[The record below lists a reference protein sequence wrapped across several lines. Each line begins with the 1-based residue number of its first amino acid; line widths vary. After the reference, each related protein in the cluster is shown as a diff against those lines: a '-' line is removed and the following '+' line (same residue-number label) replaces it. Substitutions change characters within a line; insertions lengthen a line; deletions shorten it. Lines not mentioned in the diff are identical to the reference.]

1 MVRIETHCHSHHSF
15 DCNTAISD
23 IIATCLQREVKG
35 IVICDHDV
43 CDITDAEEASFKDN
57 GIKLFKAIEF
67 TTKTDAHVIGISPRI
82 KELQQERFHY
92 DLDELID
99 KLQTLGATIII
110 PHPNHGTGIVGNEK
124 IAKEA
129 IEKAFEAAHFV
140 ERENYRYGKTST
152 DIIKKYSKK
161 NWVIGS
167 DAHASKNVGAFVNQ
181 VGEIKDEFLATM
193 QSGNVTYLKND
204 EHGRGYWLMK
214 SVKSSAPYQFL
225 LKLFPAELR
234 REIKNKIINK

>member
-43 CDITDAEEASFKDN
+43 CDITEEEEALITAS
-57 GIKLFKAIEF
+57 GIKLYKAIEF

-82 KELQQERFHY
+82 KELQQERYYY
-92 DLDELID
+92 DLYELIN
-99 KLQTLGATIII
+99 KLQAIGAAIII
-110 PHPNHGTGIVGNEK
+110 PHPNHGTGIVGNGK
-124 IAKEA
+124 IAQGA
-129 IEKAFEAAHFV
+129 IDKAFEAAHFV
-140 ERENYRYGKTST
+140 EKENFRYGKTSS
-152 DIIKKYSKK
+152 DVIKKYSKK

-181 VGEIKDEFLATM
+181 VGEIKDDFLATM
-193 QSGNVTYLKND
+193 QSGSISYFKND
-204 EHGRGYWLMK
+204 EHGRGYWIMR
-214 SVKSSAPYQFL
+214 SVKVSAPYQFF

-234 REIKNKIINK
+234 RKIKNKIINK

>member
-23 IIATCLQREVKG
+23 IIATCLEREVKG

-43 CDITDAEEASFKDN
+43 CNITDEEEISFKDN
-57 GIKLFKAIEF
+57 GIMLYKAIEF

-92 DLDELID
+92 NLDELID
-99 KLQTLGATIII
+99 KLQSLGAAIII
-110 PHPNHGTGIVGNEK
+110 PHPNHGTGIVGNGK
-124 IAKEA
+124 IEQFA
-129 IEKAFEAAHFV
+129 IDKAFLAAHFV
-140 ERENYRYGKTST
+140 EKENYRYGKTNSE
-152 DIIKKYSKK
+152 IIKKYSKK
-161 NWVIGS
+161 NFVIGS

-181 VGEIKDEFLATM
+181 IGEIKDDFLVTM
-193 QSGNVTYLKND
+193 QSGMISYLKND
-204 EHGRGYWLMK
+204 EHGRVYWIMK
-214 SVKSSAPYQFL
+214 SFKASAPYQFL

-234 REIKNKIINK
+234 RSIKNKIINK